1 MAPGAALA
9 YFAVAIP
16 TTGSCINCW
25 VLGQRRP
32 ERGPPV
38 TSKVLEAMSDAE
50 PALASSGG
58 AEPAGA
64 AAGQDTG
71 RESKAPA
78 APDSPGRPSAQAASG
93 AAGTDAAEK
102 SGSWAEAAR
111 PDSVPG
117 EPGARAA
124 ACSAGE
130 APDDPYSV
138 TAAGRAA
145 AGNST
150 GQLHSHEAGRQPA
163 DTGSSHREAS
173 SRSRAACLPGKQQAA
188 HDGQD
193 QDASQVCCC
202 GPSTPPLMPIL
213 TAVSGCGVASV
224 ACSMAGLKVSAIACA
239 QALPSLH
246 IAGH

>member
-1 MAPGAALA
+1 MAPGAAPD

-16 TTGSCINCW
+16 TTGSCTNCW

-50 PALASSGG
+50 PALASSVG

-64 AAGQDTG
+64 GAGQDTG
-71 RESKAPA
+71 RESKAA

-93 AAGTDAAEK
+93 AAGADAAEK
-102 SGSWAEAAR
+102 SGSRSEAAR

-124 ACSAGE
+124 AGSEGD
-130 APDDPYSV
+130 APDDPCSV

-150 GQLHSHEAGRQPA
+150 GQLPSHEAGRQPA
-163 DTGSSHREAS
+163 DNGSSQREAS
-173 SRSRAACLPGKQQAA
+173 SRSRAACPPGKQQAA
-188 HDGQD
+188 HDGQSPD
-193 QDASQVCCC
+193 LAQVCCC
-202 GPSTPPLMPIL
+202 GPPTPPHMPSL
-213 TAVSGCGVASV
+213 TAVPPFRV
-224 ACSMAGLKVSAIACA
+224 
-239 QALPSLH
+239 
-246 IAGH
+246 